1 MVNLEEMLYNMWKV
15 IFLDIDGVLNTKDWH
30 CRMTKDTPHD
40 EFGFAFDPIA
50 VSNLAHIIDETG
62 AVIVISS
69 SWKFHGV
76 TKLRKMWEIRNLPG
90 TILDITPNT
99 VSDEMLLNAN
109 LDEMELG
116 VCRGNEIK
124 EWLSKHKG
132 EVSNYVII
140 DDFDDLLP
148 EQENHTVLTDSLIG
162 ITEKDAMKAIMI
174 LNG

>member
-1 MVNLEEMLYNMWKV
+1 MCWFMRKI
-15 IFLDIDGVLNTKDWH
+15 IFLDIDGVLNTKEWH
-30 CRMTKDTPHD
+30 SRMTKDTPKD
-40 EFGFAFDPIA
+40 EYGYAFDP
-50 VSNLAHIIDETG
+50 VTVKNLAHIIDKTG
-62 AVIVISS
+62 ADIVISS
-69 SWKFHGV
+69 SWKFYGV
-76 TKLRKMWEIRNLPG
+76 AKLRKMWEIRNLPG

-99 VSDEMLLNAN
+99 VSDEMLLNVN

-124 EWLSKHKG
+124 EWLSRHKG

-162 ITEKDAMKAIMI
+162 ITNFDAEKAIVI

>member
-1 MVNLEEMLYNMWKV
+1 MKKV
-15 IFLDIDGVLNTKDWH
+15 IFLDIDGVLNTKEWH
-30 CRMTKDTPHD
+30 SRMTKDAPKD
-40 EFGFAFDPIA
+40 EYGYAFDPVA
-50 VSNLAHIIDETG
+50 VSNLTHIIDETG
-62 AVIVISS
+62 AAIVISS

-76 TKLRKMWEIRNLPG
+76 TKLRKMWEIRRLPG

-124 EWLSKHKG
+124 EWLSRHQG

-140 DDFDDLLP
+140 DDYDDLLQ
-148 EQENHTVLTDSLIG
+148 EQMGHAVITNTLIG
-162 ITEKDAMKAIMI
+162 ITESDAEKAIMI

>member
-1 MVNLEEMLYNMWKV
+1 MKKV

-30 CRMTKDTPHD
+30 SRMTKDTPHD
-40 EFGFAFDPIA
+40 EFGFTFEPIA
-50 VSNLAHIIDETG
+50 VSNLAHIIDDTG

-99 VSDEMLLNAN
+99 VSDEMLLNADLN
-109 LDEMELG
+109 EIELG
-116 VCRGNEIK
+116 ACRGNEIK
-124 EWLSKHKG
+124 EWLSKHKS

-140 DDFDDLLP
+140 DDYDNLLP
-148 EQENHTVLTDSLIG
+148 EQEGHVVQTDSLIG
-162 ITEKDAMKAIMI
+162 ITEKDAEKAITI
-174 LNG
+174 LA

>member
-1 MVNLEEMLYNMWKV
+1 MKKV
-15 IFLDIDGVLNTKDWH
+15 IFLDIDGVLNTRDWH
-30 CRMTKDTPHD
+30 SRMLKDIPRD
-40 EFGFAFDPIA
+40 EYGYAFDPVA
-50 VSNLAHIIDETG
+50 VANLAHIIEETD

-69 SWKFHGV
+69 SWKFYGV
-76 TKLRKMWEIRNLPG
+76 AKLREMWKVRNLPG

-124 EWLSKHKG
+124 EWLSRHKG
-132 EVSNYVII
+132 EVSIYVII

-148 EQENHTVLTDSLIG
+148 EQENHAVFTDSLIG
-162 ITEKDAMKAIMI
+162 ITEFDAEKAIRI
-174 LNG
+174 LNS

>member
-1 MVNLEEMLYNMWKV
+1 MMRKI
-15 IFLDIDGVLNTKDWH
+15 IFLDIDGVLNTQDWH
-30 CRMTKDTPHD
+30 SRKTNDTPRD
-40 EFGFAFDPIA
+40 EFGWVFDPVA
-50 VSNLAHIIDETG
+50 VENLAHIIKETG
-62 AVIVISS
+62 ASIVISS
-69 SWKFHGV
+69 SWKFLGIG
-76 TKLRKMWEIRNLPG
+76 KLRQMWKIRKLPG

-124 EWLSKHKG
+124 EWLSRHKG

-148 EQENHTVLTDSLIG
+148 EQEDHAILTDSLIG
-162 ITEKDAMKAIMI
+162 ITGFDAMKAIRI
-174 LNG
+174 LKTDQ

>member
-1 MVNLEEMLYNMWKV
+1 MKKV
-15 IFLDIDGVLNTKDWH
+15 IFLDIDGVLNTRDWH
-30 CRMTKDTPHD
+30 CRMTKDTPRD
-40 EFGFAFDPIA
+40 EFGWVFDPVA
-50 VSNLAHIIDETG
+50 VANLAHIIDETG

-69 SWKFHGV
+69 SWKFYGV
-76 TKLRKMWEIRNLPG
+76 PKLRKMWEIRKLPG

-124 EWLSKHKG
+124 EWLSRHKG

-148 EQENHTVLTDSLIG
+148 EQGNHAVITNTLVG
-162 ITEKDAMKAIMI
+162 ITESDAEKAISI
-174 LNG
+174 LND